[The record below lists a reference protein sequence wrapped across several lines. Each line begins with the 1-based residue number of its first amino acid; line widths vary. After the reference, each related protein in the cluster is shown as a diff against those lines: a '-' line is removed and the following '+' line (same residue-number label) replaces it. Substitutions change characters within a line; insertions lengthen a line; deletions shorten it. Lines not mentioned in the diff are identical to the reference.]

1 MRSTYSS
8 CNQWGINLPKDVH
21 VSVNLP
27 VFTAAS
33 MEYVEEFIL
42 KGLNIRLLTKSA
54 KRMPDNVDTT
64 YEPTMYIYSLSQ
76 TRFNTGEKD
85 NIPGCCTAILREARL
100 KVANF
105 GDSSSHRPHCH
116 LACTTGRG

>member
-1 MRSTYSS
+1 V
-8 CNQWGINLPKDVH
+8 LA
-21 VSVNLP
+21 NLP

-64 YEPTMYIYSLSQ
+64 CEPTMYIYSLSQ
-76 TRFNTGEKD
+76 ARSTLEKRTKYLVVVQPFFAKLD
-85 NIPGCCTAILREARL
+85 
-100 KVANF
+100 
-105 GDSSSHRPHCH
+105 
-116 LACTTGRG
+116 